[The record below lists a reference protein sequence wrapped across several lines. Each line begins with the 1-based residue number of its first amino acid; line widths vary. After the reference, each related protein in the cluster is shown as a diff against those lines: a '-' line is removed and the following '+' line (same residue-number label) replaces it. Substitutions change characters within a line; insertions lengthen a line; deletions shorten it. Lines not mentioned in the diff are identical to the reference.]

1 MILDPLM
8 AAAAAV
14 RHARRVR
21 ALQDGPAPDDSL
33 GHAVAAAFA
42 TCGMTLPLFPAQTPG
57 ELARELVRMRLQLT
71 ARIEALTDQAERA
84 PLDDQP
90 LF

>member
-14 RHARRVR
+14 RH
-21 ALQDGPAPDDSL
+21 
-33 GHAVAAAFA
+33 
-42 TCGMTLPLFPAQTPG
+42 
-57 ELARELVRMRLQLT
+57 ARELVRMRLQLT